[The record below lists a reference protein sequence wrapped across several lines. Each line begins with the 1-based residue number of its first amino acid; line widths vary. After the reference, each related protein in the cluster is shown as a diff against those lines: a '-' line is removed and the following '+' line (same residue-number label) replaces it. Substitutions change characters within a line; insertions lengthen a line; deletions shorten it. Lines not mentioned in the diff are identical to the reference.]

1 MTVHL
6 CCFHFLRQSKKIEDV
21 GEENEETTSVI
32 ISNEEQINSFDKS
45 PTRQSQQNLVK
56 KKTENPEAT
65 VIAPHANFLTFPAD
79 F

>member
-21 GEENEETTSVI
+21 GEENEAATSVI
-32 ISNEEQINSFDKS
+32 ISNEEQINCFDKS

-56 KKTENPEAT
+56 KKT
-65 VIAPHANFLTFPAD
+65 VIAPHWDLEICRKS
-79 F
+79 

>member
-32 ISNEEQINSFDKS
+32 ISNEEQINCFDKS

-56 KKTENPEAT
+56 KR
-65 VIAPHANFLTFPAD
+65 D
-79 F
+79 

>member
-32 ISNEEQINSFDKS
+32 ISNEEQINCFDKS
-45 PTRQSQQNLVK
+45 PPKQSQHNLVK
-56 KKTENPEAT
+56 KNMTEKSFSP
-65 VIAPHANFLTFPAD
+65 ILAD
-79 F
+79 FCPIITT